1 MLREANQ
8 SLLSRARRLQ
18 ALGRAER
25 ENRDEK
31 QDQQRMSLSLQR
43 LEEAIAGLKATLQTY
58 KALRSLN
65 IPVSSLPDLHKAPA
79 EIREYVNTIA
89 RPTSDRL
96 IGSVTRVNRAME
108 KIRSD
113 LDANWTSWASEQIQA
128 LPLHKIPQLPPVLRR
143 DAEAR
148 LAAMRLDAR
157 GSASA
162 ASARQFKLGLD
173 VIQEELS
180 QVSEDSILEA
190 ALRKIMGTPPITLA
204 GLSDEELEA
213 VRSDQSVAEQI
224 MLSRR

>member
-1 MLREANQ
+1 MPEEASK

-31 QDQQRMSLSLQR
+31 QDHQRMSLSLQR
-43 LEEAIAGLKATLQTY
+43 LEDAISGLEATLKTY

-89 RPTSDRL
+89 RPTADRL
-96 IGSVTRVNRAME
+96 TGSVTRVNRATE
-108 KIRSD
+108 RIRAD
-113 LDANWTSWASEQIQA
+113 LDDNWTSWASEQILA
-128 LPLHKIPQLPPVLRR
+128 LPIHKIPQLPPVLRR
-143 DAEAR
+143 EVEAR
-148 LAAMRLDAR
+148 LTVLKSDSR

-162 ASARQFKLGLD
+162 GSARQFKLGLD
-173 VIQEELS
+173 VVREELNH
-180 QVSEDSILEA
+180 VIEHSILET
-190 ALRKIMGTPPITLA
+190 ALRKIMGTPPVTLA

-213 VRSDQSVAEQI
+213 VRSDESVAKQI
-224 MLSRR
+224 VLSRR